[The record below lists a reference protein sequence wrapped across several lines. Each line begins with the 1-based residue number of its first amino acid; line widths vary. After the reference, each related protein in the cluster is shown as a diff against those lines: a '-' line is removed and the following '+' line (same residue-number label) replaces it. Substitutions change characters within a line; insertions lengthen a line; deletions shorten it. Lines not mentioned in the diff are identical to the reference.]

1 MLHTQTSK
9 QALKKLE
16 IEFMGVKVVA
26 HFYFGAGDQTHG
38 SMNTR
43 QALHHLEMWATSL
56 EWCLI

>member
-43 QALHHLEMWATSL
+43 QALHHLEM
-56 EWCLI
+56 